1 MFPLRDDI
9 PSRLT
14 PWVNYALI
22 AANAA
27 VFLREL
33 SLGRQLKG
41 FIYQFGMVPAAW
53 SAPLLGDANFTEK
66 ALPLLTSMFIHGGLM
81 HVLSNMWMLYIF
93 GDNVEDRLGHFRF
106 LLFYLVSGLGA
117 GLIHLFTNWGS
128 TIPTIGASGAIA
140 GVMGGYVVL
149 FPHARVL
156 TLVPL
161 GYFLQT
167 VNIPAA
173 FFLGIWFLSQ
183 LYSGVMTLG
192 AQFGGIAWWAHIG
205 GFGVGVVLIRLILP
219 KKAGYGR

>member
-53 SAPLLGDANFTEK
+53 SASLLGDANLTEK

-167 VNIPAA
+167 VNIPAV